1 MDLAHFAMSWS
12 EEQQAEEERINEIK
26 SLLVTC
32 SSPVAV
38 PALSQ
43 MHSLPAAG
51 TALLDSLFSTGS
63 SDMNSP
69 RLRLREPYMNA

>member
-12 EEQQAEEERINEIK
+12 KEQQAEEERINEIK

-51 TALLDSLFSTGS
+51 TALLDSLFSTG
-63 SDMNSP
+63 
-69 RLRLREPYMNA
+69 